1 MKKHLVIF
9 PFLLLSFISLTLTAQ
24 GPANSINGQRK
35 IDEIIS
41 RLTVREKIAQLF
53 IVSFSSDPRNRSTIE
68 AEALVKNE
76 GVGGLIIMNSGLT
89 AGANMINRL
98 QSLSKIPLLV
108 TIDGEWGVA
117 MRFDSVIQFPRQM
130 QLGALADESLVYQ
143 MGAAIGKQ
151 SKRLGIDVNYAP
163 TIDINSNPRNPVI
176 NTRSFGENPEIV
188 AKYGKAYM
196 LGMKDAGV
204 LGSAKHFPGHGDTE
218 DDSHHTLPLLN
229 FSKERINSLEL
240 YPFRALIEAG
250 VDMVMIGHLQ
260 IPSLDSS
267 GKPSSISK
275 PIVSGLLRGELE
287 YDGIIISDALNM
299 KGVSEYMSPELIPL
313 EAYKAG
319 CDFILM
325 PERVTEAITVM
336 EKAVERGEISIHSL
350 NMRVRKMLSVKL
362 KQGILED
369 YYKISNQNLYEDLND
384 PSYLSLVS
392 SISDKSVTVVNNRG
406 NLIPIKELKR
416 EKIGYLSVGGDRN
429 GKELAAE
436 LQLYAHIDTIVL
448 RGKYSQNDLNRAL
461 NQLSDKS
468 IVIIAMHN
476 TDARPQREFGI
487 DNNQIKLLTD
497 FAQNKRVVFAYFGN
511 PLALPQIQNYENF
524 ASVIIGYSNTIYN
537 NRSVAGIIFGSVGA
551 EGRLPVTS
559 GTLSPGYS
567 VKTEGNLRISY
578 GIPEDFKL
586 AGNKLRSEIDTMIND
601 DILAGRYN
609 GAQLILMKNNRVI
622 INTSYGSM
630 KTDMQV
636 RINRISGMIAH
647 LPAITLL
654 AERGKLSLEDFAGKY
669 LKRRG
674 DSRLS
679 NVLLSDLLMHRT
691 DISDADSYK
700 FRYSESNKEALRR
713 VVEYVT
719 LHNFEDFVKDEILS
733 LIGMDR
739 TYIKGDFAYSNANDI
754 AKFISFLR
762 SKGVY
767 GGLKL
772 AEKESTDLIL
782 NMMHYYSGSLN
793 GSIVWYDDKNDI
805 ALIFLNDKEDSKMDE
820 SQKMNTGDNLRRR
833 VIDFL
838 TDF

>member
-1 MKKHLVIF
+1 MKIFIVKF
-9 PFLLLSFISLTLTAQ
+9 PFLLLLFINLTLTAQ
-24 GPANSINGQRK
+24 STANTINGQRK

-41 RLTVREKIAQLF
+41 KLTVREKIAQLF
-53 IVSFSSDPRNRSTIE
+53 IVSFSSDPKNKSTIE
-68 AEALVKNE
+68 AEELIKKE

-98 QSLSKIPLLV
+98 QSHSKIPLLV

-130 QLGALADESLVYQ
+130 QLGALSDDSLVYQ
-143 MGAAIGKQ
+143 MGTAIAKQ

-176 NTRSFGENPEIV
+176 NTRSFGEIPEV
-188 AKYGKAYM
+188 VTKYGKAYM

-250 VDMVMIGHLQ
+250 VDMVMVGHLQ

-267 GKPSSISK
+267 GTPSSISK
-275 PIVSGLLRGELE
+275 PIVTGLLRGELE
-287 YDGIIISDALNM
+287 YEGIIISDALNM

-350 NMRVRKMLSVKL
+350 NMRVRKMLSVKM
-362 KQGILED
+362 KQGILEN
-369 YYKISNQNLYEDLND
+369 YYKIPIKNLHEDLND
-384 PSYLSLVS
+384 PNYLSLVS

-406 NLIPIKELKR
+406 NLIPLKEIKR
-416 EKIGYLSVGGDRN
+416 EKIGYLSVGGERN
-429 GKELAAE
+429 GKELAAQ
-436 LQLYAHIDTIVL
+436 LQLYTNIDTVVL
-448 RGKYSQNDLNRAL
+448 RGKYTQADLKRAL
-461 NQLSDKS
+461 THLSDKS
-468 IVIIAMHN
+468 FVIIAMHN

-487 DNNQIKLLTD
+487 DSTQIKLLTD
-497 FAQNKRVVFAYFGN
+497 FAENKRVVFAYFGN
-511 PLALPQIQNYENF
+511 PLALPHIQKYENF
-524 ASVIIGYSNTIYN
+524 ASVIIGYSNTIHN
-537 NRSVAGIIFGSVGA
+537 NKAVAGVIFGSIGA

-559 GTLSPGYS
+559 GTLSAGHA
-567 VKTEGNLRISY
+567 VKTEGDLRISY
-578 GIPEDFKL
+578 GMPEDLKL
-586 AGNKLRSEIDTMIND
+586 DGNRIKTEIDSIINS
-601 DILAGRYN
+601 DISAGRYN
-609 GAQLILMKNNRVI
+609 GAQLILMKNNRVL
-622 INTSYGSM
+622 INDSYGSL
-630 KTDMQV
+630 TNDMTV

-647 LPAITLL
+647 LPTMALL

-674 DSRLS
+674 DTHLK
-679 NVLLSDLLMHRT
+679 NVLLSDILMHRT
-691 DISDADSYK
+691 DISDPDSYK

-719 LHNFEDFVKDEILS
+719 LHHFEDWVKDEILS
-733 LIGMDR
+733 VIGMDR
-739 TYIKGDFAYSNANDI
+739 TYIKGDIAYSNANDI

-762 SKGVY
+762 SKGEY
-767 GGLKL
+767 GGFKL
-772 AEKESTDLIL
+772 AENNTTSLIL
-782 NMMHYYSGSLN
+782 SMMHYYSGSTN
-793 GSIVWYDDKNDI
+793 GSVVWYDDKSDI
-805 ALIFLNDKEDSKMDE
+805 ALIFLNDKDDLKMDE
-820 SQKMNTGDNLRRR
+820 SQKINTGDNLRRR
-833 VIDFL
+833 VTELLSGI
-838 TDF
+838 

>member
-1 MKKHLVIF
+1 MKKHLVKF
-9 PFLLLSFISLTLTAQ
+9 PFLLLLFINLTLIAQ
-24 GPANSINGQRK
+24 SPSNTISGQRK

-53 IVSFSSDPRNRSTIE
+53 IVSFSSDPKNKSTIE
-68 AEALVKNE
+68 AEELIKKE

-89 AGANMINRL
+89 SGANMINRL

-130 QLGALADESLVYQ
+130 QLGALSDDSLVYQ
-143 MGAAIGKQ
+143 MGTAIAKQ

-176 NTRSFGENPEIV
+176 NTRSFGEIPEVV

-218 DDSHHTLPLLN
+218 DDSHYTLPLLS
-229 FSKERINSLEL
+229 FPKERINSLEL

-250 VDMVMIGHLQ
+250 VDMVMVGHLQ

-275 PIVSGLLRGELE
+275 PIVTGLLRGELE
-287 YDGIIISDALNM
+287 YEGIIISDALNM

-350 NMRVRKMLSVKL
+350 NMRVRKMLSVKM

-369 YYKISNQNLYEDLND
+369 HYKIPIKNLHEDLND
-384 PSYLSLVS
+384 PNYLSLVS
-392 SISDKSVTVVNNRG
+392 SISDKSVTVVSNRG
-406 NLIPIKELKR
+406 NLIPIKGIKS
-416 EKIGYLSVGGDRN
+416 EKVGYLSVSGERN
-429 GKELAAE
+429 GKELAAH
-436 LQLYAHIDTIVL
+436 LQLYTNIDTIIL
-448 RGKYSQNDLNRAL
+448 RGKYTQADLKRAL
-461 NQLSDKS
+461 THFSDKS

-487 DNNQIKLLTD
+487 DSTQIKLLTE
-497 FAQNKRVVFAYFGN
+497 FAENKRVVFAYFGN
-511 PLALPQIQNYENF
+511 PLALPHIKSHENF

-537 NRSVAGIIFGSVGA
+537 NKAVAEIIFGSIGA
-551 EGRLPVTS
+551 EGRLSVTS
-559 GTLSPGYS
+559 GTLSAGYT
-567 VKTEGNLRISY
+567 VKTEGDLRISY
-578 GIPEDFKL
+578 GMAEDLKL
-586 AGNKLRSEIDTMIND
+586 DGNRIRTEIDSIINN
-601 DILAGRYN
+601 DISARRYN
-609 GAQLILMKNNRVI
+609 GAQFILMKNNRVI
-622 INTSYGSM
+622 INHSYGSLT
-630 KTDMQV
+630 TDMTV

-647 LPAITLL
+647 LPAVALL

-674 DSRLS
+674 DSHLK
-679 NVLLSDLLMHRT
+679 NVLLSDILMHRT

-713 VVEYVT
+713 VVEYIT
-719 LHNFEDFVKDEILS
+719 LHNFEDWVKDEILTV
-733 LIGMDR
+733 IGMDR

-762 SKGVY
+762 SKGEY
-767 GGLKL
+767 GGFKL
-772 AEKESTDLIL
+772 ADNNTASLIL
-782 NMMHYYSGSLN
+782 SMMHYYSGSTN
-793 GSIVWYDDKNDI
+793 GSVVWYDDKSDI
-805 ALIFLNDKEDSKMDE
+805 ALIFLNDKDDLKMDE
-820 SQKMNTGDNLRRR
+820 SQKINTGDNLRRR
-833 VIDFL
+833 VTELLSGI
-838 TDF
+838 